1 MWPASICNV
10 TETKTIVPA
19 GGVAWAATGTV
30 STSARSE
37 RAAQKE
43 IESEACPEKIAN
55 ESALQHG
62 MLRSKSI
69 GNPSALIRV
78 PKKIL
83 PKLRFGDCGVRSI
96 PISKNL

>member
-1 MWPASICNV
+1 LGRNV
-10 TETKTIVPA
+10 DGVDIGTI
-19 GGVAWAATGTV
+19 GVCGA
-30 STSARSE
+30 
-37 RAAQKE
+37 KE
-43 IESEACPEKIAN
+43 IESEVCPEKIAN

-83 PKLRFGDCGVRSI
+83 PKLRFGDCGVRPI